1 MSLGDRCDEIVRLI
15 DETLAAVAAD
25 GATEAPRPGPSP
37 HGAASPERAPR
48 RLSPWGRRAA
58 ALTRWISPGDPAPA
72 TKTGRVA

>member
-37 HGAASPERAPR
+37 HVASPERAPR
-48 RLSPWGRRAA
+48 WLSPLGRRAA

-72 TKTGRVA
+72 TETGRVA

>member
-37 HGAASPERAPR
+37 QVAAAPDR
-48 RLSPWGRRAA
+48 SARWLSPLGRRAA

-72 TKTGRVA
+72 TETGRVA